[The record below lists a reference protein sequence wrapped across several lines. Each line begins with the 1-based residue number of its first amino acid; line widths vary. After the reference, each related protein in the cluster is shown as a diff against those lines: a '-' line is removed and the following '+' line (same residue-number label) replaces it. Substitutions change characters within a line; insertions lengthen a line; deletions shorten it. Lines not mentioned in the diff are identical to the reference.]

1 MATRRP
7 LTDRQR
13 EIGSAKRAHASMQAT
28 ATKEASIREQQHSQ
42 QRVATESALRSDRQ
56 SGARKQAITNKVV
69 STATPSSD
77 SGLVMTVIFVIA
89 GLSVFYL
96 LVTSAANVNT
106 FVGSVGSF
114 LHKVSSTAPLFQ
126 TKTVAK

>member
-1 MATRRP
+1 MARRP

-13 EIGSAKRAHASMQAT
+13 EIGSAARAHARMQAT
-28 ATKEASIREQQHSQ
+28 ATKESANRELIHSK
-42 QRVATESALRSDRQ
+42 QRVATEEALRSNRQ
-56 SGARKQAITNKVV
+56 SSARKEAITNKVV

-77 SGLVMTVIFVIA
+77 SGLIMTTIFVIA

-106 FVGSVGSF
+106 FTGSVGNF
-114 LHKVSSTAPLFQ
+114 LHKLSSTAPLFQ
-126 TKTVAK
+126 TK